1 MTAREKGSKT
11 EGERERQRQIFEE
24 RRDGQTKTEME
35 SETKQR
41 IICRL
46 KIKTKESSKRSD
58 D

>member
-1 MTAREKGSKT
+1 MTASEKGSKT
-11 EGERERQRQIFEE
+11 EGERERQIFEE

-46 KIKTKESSKRSD
+46 KIKTKENSKRSD